1 MIATPHPVYPSP
13 EILAK
18 LPDHQ
23 LLVQIGAKQVMMTR
37 EKLAEFIAQ
46 RELTIQKSQTDPLR
60 YGYEPPIWKRADQ
73 ERAKLRAKYSIGV
86 IYEWNM
92 GGNRASKSERA
103 AKRIVEKMLEKP
115 NARVWCLTSTEA
127 SSRENQQP
135 LIYKYLPPE
144 LKNETGKL
152 RKGITTKIVYNSA
165 GGFSENVL
173 VLPNGSKCTFKF
185 YSMDVRQVEGAELDA
200 AWADELVTPDWI
212 QAVEYRLLTRNGI
225 FHITFTPVEGWT
237 ATVGMALSGAKTLE
251 EEEVELLPLSKGG
264 FDKVPRV
271 QQLANPRSICVYFH
285 TKDNPFGNY
294 EAMKGLL
301 EGQTRDKIKERA
313 YGVATKACTA
323 RFPKFREKVHVVAAG
338 MVPKDG
344 TRYHVVDPCSGRNW
358 FMIWALVDIRDR
370 IFIYREWPCVSRYIE
385 GVGFPDAWA
394 IPSRKADGDRGDAQK
409 SFGWGL
415 QRYKQEIDRCE
426 GVGGANSETIFER
439 IMDSRYA
446 NSSTMG
452 REIQRTVL
460 EECVDVGLDFIPAP
474 GEHINEGVDLINNL
488 LDWDDSKPIDSTN
501 EPQLFISEECTNV
514 IYSLK
519 EWTGADGK
527 EGASKDP
534 IDVLRY
540 LVLSDVENLENDCLL
555 PKPGG
560 YY

>member
-1 MIATPHPVYPSP
+1 MIVTPHPVYPSP
-13 EILAK
+13 EVLAK
-18 LPDHQ
+18 FPDHQ
-23 LLVQIGAKQVMMTR
+23 LLVQIGVKQVMMTSD
-37 EKLAEFIAQ
+37 KLAEFITQ

-60 YGYEPPIWKRADQ
+60 YGYEPPIWKKADE
-73 ERAKLRAKYSIGV
+73 ERTKLRAKYPVGV

-103 AKRIVEKMLEKP
+103 AKRIVQLMLNKP
-115 NARVWCLTSTEA
+115 NAEVWCLTSTEQH
-127 SSRENQQP
+127 SRGTQQRF
-135 LIYKYLPPE
+135 IYKYLPPE

-152 RKGITTKIVYNSA
+152 RRGITTKIVYNIT
-165 GGFSENVL
+165 GGFSENVFA
-173 VLPNGSKCTFKF
+173 LPNGSKCIFKF
-185 YSMDVRQVEGAELDA
+185 YSMDVGGVEGAELDSV
-200 AWADELVTPDWI
+200 WADELITPDWI
-212 QAVEYRLLTRNGI
+212 EAIRHRLTTRNGI

-237 ATVGMALSGAKTLE
+237 ATVAMALANAKTLE
-251 EEEVELLPLSKGG
+251 DEEAELLPSAIGG
-264 FDKVPRV
+264 FERVPRV
-271 QQLANPRSICVYFH
+271 QQLTNPRAICIYFH

-294 EAMKGLL
+294 ESVKMEL
-301 EGQTRDKIKERA
+301 EGGPRDKIKERM

-323 RFPKFREKVHVVAAG
+323 RFPKFREKVHVVAAE
-338 MVPKDG
+338 MIPKEG

-358 FMIWALVDIRDR
+358 FMIWALVDVRSR
-370 IFIYREWPCVSRYIE
+370 IFVYREWPCVSRYIE
-385 GVGFPDAWA
+385 GVGFPDPWA

-426 GVGGANSETIFER
+426 GEGGANPEIIFER

-460 EECVDVGLDFIPAP
+460 EECEEVGLDFIPAP
-474 GEHINEGVDLINNL
+474 GEHISEGVDLINNL
-488 LDWDDSKPIDSTN
+488 LDWDDGKPIDATN
-501 EPQLFISEECTNV
+501 EPKLFVSAECSNV

-540 LVLSDVENLENDCLL
+540 LVLSDVRYLENGCLL